1 MACAAATLAEACAVT
16 STVHDVGPPA
26 WMHSDGFRQGTCDHE
41 VAPDDIESSQGP
53 HPRPVSCVVQ
63 HQGVC
68 ISELPTFPY

>member
-1 MACAAATLAEACAVT
+1 
-16 STVHDVGPPA
+16 
-26 WMHSDGFRQGTCDHE
+26 